1 LGRNF
6 ANKVWNASRFAL
18 GMIAPGGAASGG
30 TGVSPVPPV
39 HVQQLSLLD
48 RWMLSRLQAGVE
60 QATSTLRTYQF
71 AEHAQG
77 LYQLVWNEFCDWYL
91 EGVKPTIAGDVRQQ
105 AVLHAVLDSV
115 LRLLHPTM
123 PSITE
128 SLWQVVHPLRER
140 AKLPMVA
147 GVALPGLQRDA
158 TPQERALPLLT
169 HAPWP
174 VVESIV
180 RDERSEGVFDA
191 LRGVVGAIRDVRAM
205 HKVAPSRKIVL
216 HVPAQ
221 GLAFAEASALAQAS
235 LAASERAEV
244 DALVCT
250 FAGLARIERGGA
262 AVPGMV
268 TFSHEGAQLGV
279 SDLHDAAAGA
289 DGADAAKQAE
299 RARLE
304 KLVADLGK
312 SIATLE
318 GRLGNPGYAD
328 KAPAHMVQQ
337 TRDQLAKAKQELAA
351 AQAALG

>member
-1 LGRNF
+1 
-6 ANKVWNASRFAL
+6 
-18 GMIAPGGAASGG
+18 
-30 TGVSPVPPV
+30 V
-39 HVQQLSLLD
+39 HAQQLSLLD

-60 QATSTLRTYQF
+60 HATSTLRTYQF

-140 AKLPMVA
+140 AKLPTLA
-147 GVALPGLQRDA
+147 GVALPGVQRDA
-158 TPQERALPLLT
+158 TPQERALLLLT
-169 HAPWP
+169 RAPWP
-174 VVESIV
+174 VVETSV

-191 LRGVVGAIRDVRAM
+191 LRGVVGAIRDVRAT

-221 GLAFAEASALAQAS
+221 GLPFAQGS
-235 LAASERAEV
+235 LAASERAEA

-268 TFSHEGAQLGV
+268 SFSHEGVQLGV

-289 DGADAAKQAE
+289 EGADAAKQAE